1 MTRTSTP
8 RAFAAPSA
16 CTTSSRPSSYISTI
30 TRSWAEPIS
39 PLTRVK
45 MLASCQRRTS
55 APGGG
60 PSGGALA
67 GREQPA
73 RERRMESKQA
83 ARTTAGKNY
92 AARVQAPTQPA
103 KEAGLDR
110 LHPHARPRA
119 ERRIRPRAKRVDRHT
134 RSERRSGRGEHV
146 AAFERRGG
154 VGSRGKLV
162 HRLHTNLVDH
172 DGEEPVV
179 RADVE
184 TPAGLD
190 DEAPPRA
197 PHAWI

>member
-60 PSGGALA
+60 PSGRALA

-92 AARVQAPTQPA
+92 AARVQAPTQPV
-103 KEAGLDR
+103 KEPGLDR

-119 ERRIRPRAKRVDRHT
+119 EQLVGSGFAHANLEVPHAADIHERLPGPRFRVCL
-134 RSERRSGRGEHV
+134 GRGDDVVVEIGRASCRERVEIAVVEVPVNDRWIRAVGV
-146 AAFERRGG
+146 AWNR
-154 VGSRGKLV
+154 
-162 HRLHTNLVDH
+162 
-172 DGEEPVV
+172 
-179 RADVE
+179 
-184 TPAGLD
+184 
-190 DEAPPRA
+190 
-197 PHAWI
+197 

>member
-55 APGGG
+55 APGRS
-60 PSGGALA
+60 PSGRALA

-92 AARVQAPTQPA
+92 AARVQAPTQPVKA
-103 KEAGLDR
+103 GPGLDR

-119 ERRIRPRAKRVDRHT
+119 EQL
-134 RSERRSGRGEHV
+134 
-146 AAFERRGG
+146 
-154 VGSRGKLV
+154 VGSGFA
-162 HRLHTNLVDH
+162 HTNLEGPH
-172 DGEEPVV
+172 A
-179 RADVE
+179 ADVHE
-184 TPAGLD
+184 RLPRPRFGVRPGRGDDVVVVHAKLPDRRLGIGPQAAEALRPPHRRAGGRQSH
-190 DEAPPRA
+190 PR
-197 PHAWI
+197 